1 MRWKADAVTGERGP
15 ASVSDALAD
24 ATFEAGIETWT
35 EAELDARIDGAV
47 ARLEAVPAEDLTHRL
62 DEGERLHQILT
73 DRMAQT
79 GREGG

>member
-1 MRWKADAVTGERGP
+1 MTGERAP
-15 ASVSDALAD
+15 ASVSDAPAD

-35 EAELDARIDGAV
+35 EAEIDARIDEAA

-62 DEGERLHQILT
+62 AEGERLHQMLT
-73 DRMAQT
+73 DRMAQS